1 MDNNEI
7 HMPVAKAASAIG
19 LAGVTWSEW
28 AAILAAF
35 YTFLLIGEWLWK
47 RLGRPFAEGRGW
59 IKPRAAPTES
69 EWARL
74 RPGGE

>member
-7 HMPVAKAASAIG
+7 SMPVAKATSAIAASAIS
-19 LAGVTWSEW
+19 WSDM
-28 AAILAAF
+28 AAILAAV
-35 YTFLLIGEWLWK
+35 YTLLLIAEWLWK
-47 RLGRPFAEGRGW
+47 RLLRPFCERKGW
-59 IKPRAAPTES
+59 IKPRTMPSES